1 MVIYVEY
8 VILGNFFIDA
18 FVAYLT
24 LTLLKMKVSG
34 WRISLAALAGSGF
47 AAVVPYINFAAAG
60 VVKVIMLFIMTA
72 VMSRYPSIKRY
83 ILATLLYFAFTAAL
97 GGVVIALNSLTV
109 SDIINAMYYPG
120 NLTGAYI
127 AAAAIVLLYIVRQ
140 TGGYIAKKRATG
152 SRECKVVLV
161 VGGGEIACE
170 GFIDTGNTL
179 IRGGRGVIVID
190 RKLADKLIKK
200 GALRTGGIWVKTV
213 SGECYLPAI
222 KIDSVNFPQEK
233 GRSVKDV
240 TAAVSTTGTGEFRV
254 ILPAGI

>member
-120 NLTGAYI
+120 NLTGTR
-127 AAAAIVLLYIVRQ
+127 VL
-140 TGGYIAKKRATG
+140 
-152 SRECKVVLV
+152 
-161 VGGGEIACE
+161 
-170 GFIDTGNTL
+170 
-179 IRGGRGVIVID
+179 
-190 RKLADKLIKK
+190 
-200 GALRTGGIWVKTV
+200 
-213 SGECYLPAI
+213 
-222 KIDSVNFPQEK
+222 
-233 GRSVKDV
+233 
-240 TAAVSTTGTGEFRV
+240 
-254 ILPAGI
+254 